1 MLDEKKM
8 TYFVIVFLMLQD
20 ELVKCDESPV
30 GSLFWLS
37 SALFR
42 SVISTP
48 WSTRARILAINQ
60 LILIILSIV

>member
-42 SVISTP
+42 SVIQQHG
-48 WSTRARILAINQ
+48 Q
-60 LILIILSIV
+60 LGLES